1 MQNLKTVD
9 FGVAFT
15 LTRPAPADYEDKDG
29 NTQTAAANEPRFN
42 YSNGVAQGL
51 LLDASLSETAAIDDV
66 PAFNASAGHW
76 IIDATFDDSEP
87 LKGMGLNEVFVGSGK
102 MVVSYSGGTAK
113 VWAGGQTIHTVAS
126 YTPAEPTH
134 ICEGGMATIGG
145 LTYKPSAISDADAA
159 ALATGDF
166 EIYVP
171 FSPSQLFSEGQQGAW
186 YDPSDLA
193 TLFEDAVGS
202 DPVTAD
208 NDMTGLAL
216 DKHLGLELGPELV
229 TNGTFDTDVNGWQI
243 TTTYPTFTI
252 ASVNGHLRMEGGNP
266 SGTTY
271 GAKQDMAFQQGKTYQ
286 LSFDLISGPTNR
298 YVRVLDVSGGVV
310 RSLAVGSDIGIG
322 TNNLIFTAQSNESGL
337 SFEVFRDGVAEW
349 DNISV
354 RELPGNH
361 ATQDTT
367 AAKPTYRTD
376 GTLQWLE
383 FDGDDDALV
392 ANIPGITNATVAI
405 AKSTGTEITY
415 PVDLS
420 SGTFT
425 MNETNY
431 GVIIREGEFTEQET
445 LDVTEYLNAKAG
457 IS

>member
-66 PAFNASAGHW
+66 PQFNASAGHW

-113 VWAGGQTIHTVAS
+113 VWAGGQAIYTVES
-126 YTPAEPTH
+126 YTPVEPTH
-134 ICEGGMATIGG
+134 ICEGGIATIGG

-166 EIYVP
+166 EIFVP

-186 YDPSDLA
+186 YDPSDLT
-193 TLFEDAVGS
+193 TLFQDS
-202 DPVTAD
+202 DGTTPVTAD
-208 NDMTGLAL
+208 GDPVGMAL

-229 TNGTFDTDVNGWQI
+229 VNGTFDADLSWWEDTSGATYDDGRARLTYTSNAARLYSPSILADGWVKVS
-243 TTTYPTFTI
+243 FD
-252 ASVNGHLRMEGGNP
+252 MEGDVDIYRLLVRNGEGSSYINSNYLP
-266 SGTTY
+266 FPQEGR
-271 GAKQDMAFQQGKTYQ
+271 KTGYIKTE
-286 LSFDLISGPTNR
+286 L
-298 YVRVLDVSGGVV
+298 GGLGLWF
-310 RSLAVGSDIGIG
+310 RATSTGSY
-322 TNNLIFTAQSNESGL
+322 TL
-337 SFEVFRDGVAEW
+337 

-361 ATQDTT
+361 AVQDTT

-376 GTLQWLE
+376 GTLHWLE
-383 FDGDDDALV
+383 FDGDDDQLV
-392 ANIPGITNATVAI
+392 ATIPGITNATVAI

-420 SGTFT
+420 GGEFV
-425 MNETNY
+425 MDETNY
-431 GVIIREGEFTEQET
+431 GVIVREGEFTEQEA
-445 LDVTEYLNAKAG
+445 LNVTTYLNAKAG
-457 IS
+457 IES

>member
-1 MQNLKTVD
+1 MIRDTIFNPVRNPVRSVLTSR
-9 FGVAFT
+9 AFT
-15 LTRPAPADYEDKDG
+15 P
-29 NTQTAAANEPRFN
+29 
-42 YSNGVAQGL
+42 
-51 LLDASLSETAAIDDV
+51 
-66 PAFNASAGHW
+66 
-76 IIDATFDDSEP
+76 
-87 LKGMGLNEVFVGSGK
+87 
-102 MVVSYSGGTAK
+102 
-113 VWAGGQTIHTVAS
+113 
-126 YTPAEPTH
+126 
-134 ICEGGMATIGG
+134 
-145 LTYKPSAISDADAA
+145 A
-159 ALATGDF
+159 AL
-166 EIYVP
+166 
-171 FSPSQLFSEGQQGAW
+171 FSQGQQGLW
-186 YDPSDLA
+186 HDPSDLT
-193 TLFEDAVGS
+193 TLFRDSAGS

-208 NDMTGLAL
+208 GDPVGLML

-361 ATQDTT
+361 AVQNTT
-367 AAKPTYRTD
+367 SMKPAYRTD
-376 GTLQWLE
+376 GTLHWLE
-383 FDGDDDALV
+383 FDGDDDALDD
-392 ANIPGITNATVAI
+392 PHRPE
-405 AKSTGTEITY
+405 SF
-415 PVDLS
+415 S
-420 SGTFT
+420 
-425 MNETNY
+425 
-431 GVIIREGEFTEQET
+431 
-445 LDVTEYLNAKAG
+445 
-457 IS
+457 

>member
-76 IIDATFDDSEP
+76 IIDAEFYNSEP
-87 LKGMGLNEVFVGSGK
+87 LKGMGLNERFSGSGK

-113 VWAGGQTIHTVAS
+113 VWAGGQAIYSVAS

-145 LTYKPSAISDADAA
+145 LTYKPSEISDSDAA

-166 EIYVP
+166 EISFNP
-171 FSPSQLFSEGQQGAW
+171 LQLFSGSEGGAW

-193 TLFEDAVGS
+193 TLFEDSAGTTPVAADG
-202 DPVTAD
+202 DPV
-208 NDMTGLAL
+208 GLML

-229 TNGTFDTDVNGWQI
+229 TNGTFDTDITGWSEG
-243 TTTYPTFTI
+243 TANTVLSWDNSALRVEAG
-252 ASVNGHLRMEGGNP
+252 ASD
-266 SGTTY
+266 SY
-271 GAKQDMAFQQGKTYQ
+271 YAFQELSVEPGKTY
-286 LSFDLISGPTNR
+286 LAGFEIT
-298 YVRVLDVSGGVV
+298 DVSVVNKPPRLIMAGSASSKSFTDPGEGGLVFTPSDDAQLMYLSA
-310 RSLAVGSDIGIG
+310 SLGGSFAAGDYAV
-322 TNNLIFTAQSNESGL
+322 
-337 SFEVFRDGVAEW
+337 W

-376 GTLQWLE
+376 GTLHWLE
-383 FDGDDDALV
+383 FDGDDDQLV
-392 ANIPGITNATVAI
+392 ATIPGITNATVAI

-420 SGTFT
+420 SGEFV
-425 MNETNY
+425 MDETNY
-431 GVIIREGEFTEQET
+431 GVIVREGEFTEQEAM
-445 LDVTEYLNAKAG
+445 DVTTYLNAKAG